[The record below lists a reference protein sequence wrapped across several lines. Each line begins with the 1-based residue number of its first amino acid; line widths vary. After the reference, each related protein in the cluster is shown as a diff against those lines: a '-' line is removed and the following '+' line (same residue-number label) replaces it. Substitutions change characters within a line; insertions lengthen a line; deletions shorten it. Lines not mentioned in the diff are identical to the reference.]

1 MMSTGFV
8 ARVAAPPIA
17 GFLLVAA
24 YVVAEALGFSGLARP
39 EAATVSEAAAMG
51 QAAQALQLIAE
62 GQDAN
67 GRHRVREEL
76 LDHASHEL
84 TPIEAAI
91 LGRHAELVRLLQRTG
106 ATRWDAARTACFARM
121 RLPEVLADLGAS
133 SITAADSYADV
144 ETTIRTCPLQGAAL

>member
-1 MMSTGFV
+1 
-8 ARVAAPPIA
+8 
-17 GFLLVAA
+17 
-24 YVVAEALGFSGLARP
+24 
-39 EAATVSEAAAMG
+39 MG

-133 SITAADSYADV
+133 SITAVDSYADV

>member
-1 MMSTGFV
+1 MSTGLI
-8 ARVAAPPIA
+8 ARFAAPPIA

-24 YVVAEALGFSGLARP
+24 YVVAEALGFQGLARP

-51 QAAQALQLIAE
+51 QAARALQLIAE

-67 GRHRVREEL
+67 GRHRVREGL
-76 LDHASHEL
+76 LDHTTHEL

-91 LGRHAELVRLLQRTG
+91 LGRHAELVRLLQRSG

-121 RLPEVLADLGAS
+121 RLPEVLPDLGAS
-133 SITAADSYADV
+133 NTEAPNQYADV
-144 ETTIRTCPLQGAAL
+144 ETTISTCSSEGSPL